1 MLETTDGNRLSKKK
15 PYVRLNTTRL
25 DSLKQDSAVDTGNL
39 MPSHTVPMRT
49 G

>member
-15 PYVRLNTTRL
+15 PYVRL

-39 MPSHTVPMRT
+39 MPSHTVPLRT